1 MSQGGP
7 LSTLPKPAAAVTVAE
22 ALEALLEV
30 TAQRVA
36 DDVRAPATLEM
47 QQAHAR
53 WWCGQLGGDRPL
65 DQVDELVLE
74 ELASR
79 RRPPRPAHAGARR
92 AWGPATLRK
101 RLSTL
106 RGALELAHRRRRIAR
121 MPAFPR
127 VLVRRPPAPAI
138 LETYAQAR
146 ELFEALPLH
155 RAEWFWLALWTGQH
169 ASDVERM
176 TWADVSLQGG
186 VRSGPTMLIRNW
198 KNRRRE
204 GLRVRV
210 PAPLIEVL
218 RAKWKREAPRMTDP
232 IVRPWP
238 SRKQTLPHHCRKL
251 ELPILNATALRH
263 TCLSWVVRHTGI
275 TPAACAFAGHSSP
288 EMMARKYAHAL
299 PPQANEVIAA
309 LDSMADEPSNDNGG
323 I

>member
-1 MSQGGP
+1 V
-7 LSTLPKPAAAVTVAE
+7 STLPKPAEPVTVRE
-22 ALEALLEV
+22 ALEQLLEL

-47 QQAHAR
+47 QRAHAR
-53 WWCGQLGGDRPL
+53 WWCGQLGAERRL
-65 DQVDELVLE
+65 EEVDEQLLELV
-74 ELASR
+74 AA
-79 RRPPRPAHAGARR
+79 RRPPARAGEGLRR
-92 AWGPATLRK
+92 RWGPATLRK

-106 RGALELAHRRRRIAR
+106 RAALALQHRRRRLER
-121 MPAFPR
+121 MPAFPV
-127 VLVRRPPAPAI
+127 VLARRPPAPAI

-146 ELFEALPLH
+146 ELFDSLPLH
-155 RAEWFWLALWTGQH
+155 RAEWFWVALWTGQH

-176 TWADVSLQGG
+176 TWADVALQGRG
-186 VRSGPTMLIRNW
+186 SSGPTMLIRNW

-204 GLRVRV
+204 GLRVRM
-210 PAPLIEVL
+210 PQPLVEVL
-218 RAKWKREAPRMTDP
+218 RAKWRREAPRLTDP

-238 SRKQTLPHHCRKL
+238 SRKQTLPLHCRKL
-251 ELPILNATALRH
+251 DLPLLNATALRH

-309 LDSMADEPSNDNGG
+309 LDSMADAPTNDNGG
-323 I
+323 D